1 MSDDVA
7 KDEAPAIYRLV
18 LLLVVGTSFSFFSSK
33 RFRERES
40 QAARRKGQKK
50 RYKQHTDTQLYRG
63 EKKDR

>member
-33 RFRERES
+33 RFRES